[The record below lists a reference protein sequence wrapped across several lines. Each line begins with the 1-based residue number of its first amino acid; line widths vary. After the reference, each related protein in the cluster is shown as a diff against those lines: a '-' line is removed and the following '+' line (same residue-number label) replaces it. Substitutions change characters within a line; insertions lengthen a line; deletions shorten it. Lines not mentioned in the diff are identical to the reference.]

1 MSAARH
7 AYHALLAMGAL
18 SVASLAAMLLVGGG
32 WQAVAAFALLVFGF
46 GFLCS
51 FIALVA
57 MAEQPS
63 LRRPAVAPGS
73 RPVTAPSPSPAPEPE
88 RVREPLV
95 SPEPIW
101 SS

>member
-18 SVASLAAMLLVGGG
+18 SVASLAAMLFVGGG
-32 WQAVAAFALLVFGF
+32 WQAVAAFALLSFGF

-51 FIALVA
+51 FIALLV
-57 MAEQPS
+57 MGEQPS
-63 LRRPAVAPGS
+63 RRRPAAASVP
-73 RPVTAPSPSPAPEPE
+73 RPVAKPAPEPE
-88 RVREPLV
+88 PETVRQPVV

-101 SS
+101 SP